1 MKLTLNLASR
11 RYINER
17 ALTWGCLVLT
27 LLLVLLL
34 FFQLRGWMQSRELNL
49 AHQAEIN
56 KLEEQLQGKI
66 PKRLTSEEISLQK
79 QEFNVAQQLLQ
90 QDAFRW
96 TELFDR
102 MEKLLPENVSIRS
115 FSPDYNKGSLTITGV
130 AKNLIDLQDLLDN
143 LHNDSFKFVYLR
155 NQRQVEV
162 LDYQE
167 QKRPALGFSILLEGV
182 FNHAE

>member
-17 ALTWGCLVLT
+17 ALTLACLVLT
-27 LLLVLLL
+27 LLLLLL
-34 FFQLRGWMQSRELNL
+34 LIFQLRGWMQSREEVLV
-49 AHQAEIN
+49 HQAEIN
-56 KLEEQLQGKI
+56 KLEERLQGKV
-66 PKRLTSEEISLQK
+66 PQRLSAEDIALQQ
-79 QEFNVAQQLLQ
+79 QEFSVAQQLLQ

-115 FSPDYNKGSLTITGV
+115 FSPDYNKGSLTIVGV

-143 LHNDSFKFVYLR
+143 LHNESFKSVYLR
-155 NQRQVEV
+155 NQNQVEV

-167 QKRPALGFSILLEGV
+167 QKRPALSFSILLEGV
-182 FNHAE
+182 FNDAE